1 MKKSKNQKY
10 KRNILFLTLHLMFSK
25 RVVGPVMMLLYQAFG
40 LSYSQIG
47 ILSSIVW
54 LTDASME
61 MYGGAI
67 SDVHGRKKASLIYGL
82 LGMTSMALFVF
93 GNSFTLFALA
103 NIAYGLALAIGS
115 GNASALLY
123 DTLTVLGVE
132 KQYKKFQGRIKFPP
146 KMLSGLI
153 VLLLP
158 YLYLHN
164 IKYPYLLGFGFYLIS
179 FITAGLLIE
188 PPRNK
193 KQIKYTTRHTMLN
206 ALKEIIA
213 NKKVVLALSLDMLF
227 SGFILLMFEYFQ
239 PIIKIAGVPLQY
251 FGIIYLFSR
260 LCEGLGS
267 LLLHK
272 LEMHPNKRLLI
283 FEAVLILFALV
294 GFAFSK
300 SYSLIAVILFF
311 SLLSGA
317 SDVLMSDI
325 LNKNISSENRTTI
338 MSTGNMFDSFFV
350 SATLFALGYVSDRY
364 GVQGMFG
371 IASIVFIFLTVILS
385 LVFKIKLPISKVMG
399 RKT

>member
-1 MKKSKNQKY
+1 MKKSKKQIY
-10 KRNILFLTLHLMFSK
+10 QRNILFLTLHLMFSK
-25 RVVGPVMMLLYQAFG
+25 RVTGPVMMLLYQFFG
-40 LSYSQIG
+40 LSYGQIG
-47 ILSSIVW
+47 ILSSIAW

-67 SDVHGRKKASLIYGL
+67 SDVYGRKRASLIYGL

-93 GNSFTLFALA
+93 GNSFAYFVLA

-132 KQYKKFQGRIKFPP
+132 RQYKKFQGRIKFPP
-146 KMLSGLI
+146 KILNGLI
-153 VLLLP
+153 FLLLP

-164 IKYPYLLGFGFYLIS
+164 IKYPFLLGFGFYLVS
-179 FITAGLLIE
+179 FITAGFLIE

-193 KQIKYTTRHTMLN
+193 NKIRHTTRHTMLN
-206 ALKEIIA
+206 ALTEIIA
-213 NKKVVLALSLDMLF
+213 NKKIVLALSLDMVF

-251 FGIIYLFSR
+251 FGIVYLFSR
-260 LCEGLGS
+260 VFEGLGS
-267 LLLHK
+267 LFLHK
-272 LEMHPNKRLLI
+272 FDKYSNSRLLF
-283 FEAVLILFALV
+283 FEAGLILFALL

-300 SYSLIAVILFF
+300 SYLLIASILFF
-311 SLLSGA
+311 SIISGA

-325 LNKNISSENRTTI
+325 LNKNISTENRTTI
-338 MSTGNMFDSFFV
+338 MSTGNMFDSFFI
-350 SATLFALGYVSDRY
+350 SATLFAFGYVSDKF

-371 IASIVFIFLTVILS
+371 VSSLVFIISIFILS
-385 LVFKIKLPISKVMG
+385 LIFKVKVFASKA
-399 RKT
+399 